1 MVVIS
6 DKLMNLLKL
15 KTKMTPK
22 TSRFDVFISYSRD
35 DDAFVR
41 RLYDVLNE
49 RERSAW
55 VDWKGIPPT
64 ADWMAEVFAAIESAD
79 NFIFVLSKAS
89 LDSEVCSREVEHAV
103 KCRKRLVPLVWR
115 EIDDAKVPDELRRLN
130 WIICRN
136 DNDFPHAS
144 ASLLEALTVNL
155 EWVRE
160 HTRLL
165 VRAVD
170 WRDGGADASLLLRGS
185 DLKDAEQWL
194 AQGVDEEPKPT
205 ELHREYVLASRT
217 QETRRGRRTLSV
229 VAAGLV
235 LAVGLAVVAFVQ
247 RQEAKKQATIAE
259 ERRLDADKQRKQA
272 EQRRIEAERQN
283 VAALTNESK
292 ASLSLGLEL
301 DALLASVKAGKELQ
315 HESSLLDG
323 SKAVFRTLVALRRA
337 ITEGHERN
345 RIPTGHFRGVTQ
357 IAFSPD
363 DQSLYSAGGGG
374 DIKRWSLDGNM
385 LFEFKTEHSG
395 EGDGCTSIQNFA
407 VSPDGKVLAT
417 LGNEGAFAL
426 WTADGK
432 RIGGFDSEIHGPGD
446 GMCSG
451 IVDSK
456 INFSSKTVT
465 IREAEQESVWSFS
478 GTVSHRTTM
487 PAALDGETRNERVTN
502 NDGTLWADSNG
513 EKVSVLRRE
522 GPLVL
527 LLNHQRTAAF
537 SNHSNQ
543 LATVS
548 SDVDDSIVHIWD
560 LNVPT
565 PAPSTLNADRPNA
578 GAKKKLKLGSR
589 TVDLN
594 PVEAFDQFQGVLSP
608 DGQFAAAVTGYSGQQ
623 LQLWKITS
631 GISGSSPI
639 AEFDADQIASADF
652 AEALQSLSYSPDSQL
667 LASGGSDG
675 TVKLWDMN
683 GKLVRKIVAHSQGTN
698 VRFSPDG
705 RLLLTWGDSRDGEV
719 AVKLW
724 TVDGELLDS
733 LSTERVKDAWFTVDS
748 KWILATLESQDRKKV
763 WSLDLDQLLHNGCD
777 ALHLYLANP
786 AMIEDAKVCS

>member
-15 KTKMTPK
+15 KTEMTPK

-315 HESSLLDG
+315 HESSLLE
-323 SKAVFRTLVALRRA
+323 V
-337 ITEGHERN
+337 
-345 RIPTGHFRGVTQ
+345 
-357 IAFSPD
+357 
-363 DQSLYSAGGGG
+363 
-374 DIKRWSLDGNM
+374 
-385 LFEFKTEHSG
+385 LF
-395 EGDGCTSIQNFA
+395 
-407 VSPDGKVLAT
+407 
-417 LGNEGAFAL
+417 
-426 WTADGK
+426 
-432 RIGGFDSEIHGPGD
+432 
-446 GMCSG
+446 
-451 IVDSK
+451 
-456 INFSSKTVT
+456 
-465 IREAEQESVWSFS
+465 
-478 GTVSHRTTM
+478 
-487 PAALDGETRNERVTN
+487 
-502 NDGTLWADSNG
+502 
-513 EKVSVLRRE
+513 
-522 GPLVL
+522 PL
-527 LLNHQRTAAF
+527 
-537 SNHSNQ
+537 
-543 LATVS
+543 
-548 SDVDDSIVHIWD
+548 
-560 LNVPT
+560 
-565 PAPSTLNADRPNA
+565 
-578 GAKKKLKLGSR
+578 
-589 TVDLN
+589 
-594 PVEAFDQFQGVLSP
+594 
-608 DGQFAAAVTGYSGQQ
+608 
-623 LQLWKITS
+623 
-631 GISGSSPI
+631 
-639 AEFDADQIASADF
+639 
-652 AEALQSLSYSPDSQL
+652 
-667 LASGGSDG
+667 
-675 TVKLWDMN
+675 
-683 GKLVRKIVAHSQGTN
+683 
-698 VRFSPDG
+698 
-705 RLLLTWGDSRDGEV
+705 
-719 AVKLW
+719 
-724 TVDGELLDS
+724 
-733 LSTERVKDAWFTVDS
+733 
-748 KWILATLESQDRKKV
+748 
-763 WSLDLDQLLHNGCD
+763 
-777 ALHLYLANP
+777 
-786 AMIEDAKVCS
+786 